1 MFVDEIEVTIKAGSG
16 GPGKVSFFP
25 MKGGPNGGNGGDGG
39 NVYAVADT
47 QMSTLNRYAGTHEF
61 KAETGGAGGAN
72 RKEGARGKDL
82 HLSLPVGTT
91 IIDIETGK
99 ELELTTA
106 SDRLLLARGGRG
118 GLGNEAFKTATYQT
132 PKKAEPGERG
142 EERRVKMVMRLIADY
157 GLIGLPNGGKS
168 SLLNELTAANVKT
181 ANYAFT
187 TLEPNLGALESG
199 KILADIP
206 GLIEGASSGRGLGI
220 KFLKHIEKTGLLIHC
235 ISVESQ
241 DPIKDYDTVMN
252 ELTIYNPEVAEKKQI
267 LLLTKIDLAT
277 EEEVHQKLQI
287 LQKINKNAYPVSIH
301 DFDAI
306 QRLKKLL
313 V

>member
-1 MFVDEIEVTIKAGSG
+1 MFVDEIEVTVAGGDG

-39 NVYAVADT
+39 NFYAVVDL
-47 QMSTLNRYAGTHEF
+47 QMSNLNRYAGKHVF
-61 KAETGGAGGAN
+61 KGNDGAAGGSN
-72 RKEGARGKDL
+72 RKEGARGKDYEL
-82 HLSLPVGTT
+82 QLPVGTT
-91 IIDIETGK
+91 IIDIETGR
-99 ELELTTA
+99 ELELTNPG
-106 SDRLLLARGGRG
+106 DRLLLAHGGRG
-118 GLGNEAFKTATYQT
+118 GLGNEAFKTPEYQT
-132 PKKAEPGERG
+132 PKKSEPGEKG
-142 EERRVKMVMRLIADY
+142 EIRKIKIVMRLIADY

-187 TLEPNLGALESG
+187 TLEPNLGALNG
-199 KILADIP
+199 KIIADIP

-241 DPIKDYDTVMN
+241 DPMRDYDTVMN
-252 ELTIYNPEVAEKKQI
+252 ELTIYNPRVAEKEQI

-277 EEEVHQKLQI
+277 KEEVNEKLAV
-287 LQKINKNAYPVSIH
+287 LKKINKNAHPMSIH
-301 DFDAI
+301 DYDAI
-306 QRLKKLL
+306 QHLKKLL
-313 V
+313 I